1 MRGAP
6 LRNGNDY
13 RMLRR
18 LFCLGFLLSVAWAE
32 APFYLSSQQL
42 TGGVHHQR
50 HLELL
55 ADSTVGYNAYV
66 LQAIDKVQASAP
78 EGGGYFTGV
87 KAVPA
92 ESPIGYELQLLGAPL
107 LTPPRTTSYCS
118 GSSYTVLIEAL
129 NSIFPGRRL
138 DSQRLELMRMQ
149 EPDGGRREDRVKAWG
164 WWNADGYGSQ
174 FCLVQYLGLGEE
186 VSPRDALPG
195 DFVNISWKSGNGH
208 SVVFLGYSRDAQDG
222 LQVSFFS
229 SQASTQGLAD
239 HTVSA
244 ETIADLKFVRL
255 THPERIFTFEPGPVQ
270 VGVARDY
277 LDF

>member
-1 MRGAP
+1 
-6 LRNGNDY
+6 
-13 RMLRR
+13 MLRR
-18 LFCLGFLLSVAWAE
+18 LLCAGLLLSLAWAE
-32 APFYLSSQQL
+32 PPFYLKSGQL
-42 TGGVHHQR
+42 QEGGHHQR

-55 ADSTVGYNAYV
+55 GADTRGYNAYV

-78 EGGGYFTGV
+78 QGGGYFTGV

-92 ESPIGYELQLLGAPL
+92 ESPIGYPLQLLGAPL

-118 GSSYTVLIEAL
+118 GSSYTVLVEAL
-129 NSIFPGRRL
+129 NAIFPGRKL
-138 DSQRLELMRMQ
+138 DERRLELMRMQ

-174 FCLVQYLGLGEE
+174 FCLVQYLGMGEE
-186 VSPRDALPG
+186 VPAREALPG

-208 SVVFLGYSRDAQDG
+208 SVVFLGYGRDAQDD

-229 SQASTQGLAD
+229 SQASTNGLAD

-244 ETIADLKFVRL
+244 GAIADLKFVRL
-255 THPERIFTFEPGPVQ
+255 THPERLFTFEPGTVSDQ
-270 VGVARDY
+270 VAKDS
-277 LDF
+277 LDSL

>member
-1 MRGAP
+1 
-6 LRNGNDY
+6 
-13 RMLRR
+13 MLRR
-18 LFCLGFLLSVAWAE
+18 FVCASLVFSVAWAE
-32 APFYLSSQQL
+32 SPFYLSTHQL
-42 TGGVHHQR
+42 SGGVHHQR

-55 ADSTVGYNAYV
+55 AGHTVGYNAFV

-92 ESPIGYELQLLGAPL
+92 ESPIGYQLQLLGAPL

-129 NSIFPGRRL
+129 NAIYPGRQL
-138 DSQRLELMRMQ
+138 DPQRLELLRMQ

-186 VSPRDALPG
+186 VSPGDALPG

-208 SVVFLGYSRDAQDG
+208 SVVFLGYSRDPQDE

-244 ETIADLKFVRL
+244 ATVADLKFVRL
-255 THPERIFTFEPGPVQ
+255 THPERLFTFTPGQ
-270 VGVARDY
+270 VVLEVAKDH
-277 LDF
+277 LEF

>member
-1 MRGAP
+1 
-6 LRNGNDY
+6 
-13 RMLRR
+13 MLRR
-18 LFCLGFLLSVAWAE
+18 LLCVGLLLSLAWAD
-32 APFYLSSQQL
+32 APFYLAPGQL
-42 TGGVHHQR
+42 EAGMHHQR

-78 EGGGYFTGV
+78 QGGGYFTGV

-92 ESPIGYELQLLGAPL
+92 ESPIGYGLQLLGAPL
-107 LTPPRTTSYCS
+107 LTPPRSTSYCS

-129 NSIFPGRRL
+129 NALFPGRRL
-138 DSQRLELMRMQ
+138 DARRVELMRMQ

-174 FCLVQYLGLGEE
+174 FCLVQYLGLAEE
-186 VSPRDALPG
+186 IAPRDALPG

-208 SVVFLGYSRDAQDG
+208 SVVFLGYSRDEQDG
-222 LQVSFFS
+222 LQVSYFS

-239 HTVSA
+239 HKVSA
-244 ETIADLKFVRL
+244 DLIQDVKFVRL
-255 THPERIFTFEPGPVQ
+255 THPEKLFTFEPGPVQ
-270 VGVARDY
+270 LQVPGDH

>member
-1 MRGAP
+1 
-6 LRNGNDY
+6 
-13 RMLRR
+13 MLRR
-18 LFCLGFLLSVAWAE
+18 FFCLGLLISIAWAE
-32 APFYLSSQQL
+32 APFYLSSRQL
-42 TGGVHHQR
+42 SGGVHHQR

-55 ADSTVGYNAYV
+55 ADDTVGYNAYV

-78 EGGGYFTGV
+78 EGGGYFTGI

-92 ESPIGYELQLLGAPL
+92 ESPIGYALQLLGAPL

-129 NSIFPGRRL
+129 NTMYPNRQL
-138 DSQRLELMRMQ
+138 DARRLELMRMQ

-186 VSPRDALPG
+186 VEPRQALPG
-195 DFVNISWKSGNGH
+195 DFVNISWKSGLGH
-208 SVVFLGYSRDAQDG
+208 SVVFLGYSRNDQEE
-222 LQVSFFS
+222 LEVSFFS
-229 SQASTQGLAD
+229 SQAGTKGLAD

-244 ETIADLKFVRL
+244 DTIADVKFVRL
-255 THPERIFTFEPGPVQ
+255 THPERLFTFEPGPVQ
-270 VGVARDY
+270 EGVPKDH